1 MLIIAGISHPSLA
14 QKVATHLGTEIILA
28 NSQKFNDQEFKVQIQ
43 KNLYQEDVV
52 IFQSTSNPANDHLME
67 LLLIS
72 DAAKRAG
79 AKKII
84 AVMPY
89 FGYSRQDRQSYEYGP
104 ISVSLIASLIE
115 ASGIDEVITIDL
127 HSKQSEGFFKINIQ
141 NLDAVELFAHYFKNT
156 KNSIVVSPDVGGL
169 DRAQKF
175 ANILGCELAV
185 INKVRKEN
193 GDCVMNDIMGNV
205 ADKHCILIDD
215 IVDTGSTL
223 CRALQLLRAKGAKSF
238 DACIT
243 HPVFS
248 KSALN
253 KLERSGFNRIYITDT
268 IKQDYLPDNIQII
281 PISKIIAKS
290 LIFRN

>member
-1 MLIIAGISHPSLA
+1 MLIISGGSHPSLA
-14 QKVATHLGTEIILA
+14 QQVATQIKVELILA

-52 IFQSTSNPANDHLME
+52 IFQSTSNPVNDHLME
-67 LLLIS
+67 LLLIA
-72 DAAKRAG
+72 DTAKRAG

-89 FGYSRQDRQSYEYGP
+89 FGYSRQDRKSYEYGP
-104 ISVSLIASLIE
+104 ISASLIASLIE

-175 ANILGCELAV
+175 ANILGCEVAL
-185 INKVRKEN
+185 INKIRVQS
-193 GDCVMNDIMGNV
+193 GCCVMNDVNGDVTN
-205 ADKHCILIDD
+205 KHCILIDD
-215 IVDTGSTL
+215 IVDTGNTL
-223 CRALQLLRAKGAKSF
+223 YQAVQLLRKKGAKSF

-243 HPVFS
+243 HSVFS

-253 KLERSGFNRIYITDT
+253 KLERSGFNRVYITDT
-268 IKQDYLPDNIQII
+268 IKQNYLPDNIQII
-281 PISKIIAKS
+281 SVSKIIAED
-290 LIFRN
+290 LIRL